1 MYNEKL
7 RCVHEH
13 GWCVVLMRGRERAV
27 ACAICRGRSKTRKQ
41 YPHRPTVTCLSP
53 SARRLKPNSATF
65 IKL

>member
-27 ACAICRGRSKTRKQ
+27 ARVQYYTAIETSKR
-41 YPHRPTVTCLSP
+41 YPHHPTVTCLSP